1 MSSISS
7 VGGTGLSQLL
17 QQLNTQSQTLTL
29 GQTQTSSTTS
39 PSPAAT
45 LLSAIQD
52 SDGDRDGSS
61 ASSALSAAGG
71 QHRGHGH
78 HHGLSSQL
86 ESAVTNALNSA
97 GGTTDPNQVI
107 QTAIQNLLAGNSNQT
122 ATSGASTA
130 AGASST
136 NPTSQEAAFSQLLSS
151 NGVDPSQFQQDLQ
164 SAIQGATSSGGSVDF
179 AQLFQNFPPG
189 SSVNLLA

>member
-52 SDGDRDGSS
+52 SDGSS

>member
-39 PSPAAT
+39 PSPAST

-52 SDGDRDGSS
+52 SDGSS